1 MPSIVCHCT
10 AILACLL
17 ALRATAGVAP
27 WYFLP
32 NFGEDVR
39 GVERGRVALPR
50 DLPTE
55 AERLL
60 SPDGG
65 LSPDQREQ
73 VRWHEATFPHRDFAG
88 MMPQQ
93 KAFGWYAHAF
103 GVPQQFAGMD
113 LLLDLGIIDDADE
126 TFVNGVRVG
135 GLGKVPATPRG
146 RRTAFTTCRL
156 RKSTVSATISP
167 PSMYGACGGSAASSG
182 RPCCRRRSPPRTRNG
197 KSPSARRTRSSRM
210 A

>member
-1 MPSIVCHCT
+1 MPSIVRHCT
-10 AILACLL
+10 AVLAYLL
-17 ALRATAGVAP
+17 VLRTAADIAP

-32 NFGEDVR
+32 NFGEDIR
-39 GVERGRVALPR
+39 GVERVAAGRFHETIPGV
-50 DLPTE
+50 

-73 VRWHEATFPHRDFAG
+73 VRWHEATFPHRGFVD

-103 GVPQQFAGMD
+103 GVPQQFTGLD

-135 GLGKVPATPRG
+135 GIGKVPGGPPARRNRVVRQRIRRQFSRRPRVEPVGARRHRRPARAVGGDRPGG
-146 RRTAFTTCRL
+146 RGVGGRL
-156 RKSTVSATISP
+156 P
-167 PSMYGACGGSAASSG
+167 PGGRAAAG
-182 RPCCRRRSPPRTRNG
+182 RPE
-197 KSPSARRTRSSRM
+197 
-210 A
+210 

>member
-1 MPSIVCHCT
+1 MPSIVRHCT
-10 AILACLL
+10 AVLACLL

-73 VRWHEATFPHRDFAG
+73 VRWHEATFP
-88 MMPQQ
+88 Q
-93 KAFGWYAHAF
+93 
-103 GVPQQFAGMD
+103 
-113 LLLDLGIIDDADE
+113 
-126 TFVNGVRVG
+126 
-135 GLGKVPATPRG
+135 
-146 RRTAFTTCRL
+146 
-156 RKSTVSATISP
+156 
-167 PSMYGACGGSAASSG
+167 
-182 RPCCRRRSPPRTRNG
+182 
-197 KSPSARRTRSSRM
+197 
-210 A
+210 